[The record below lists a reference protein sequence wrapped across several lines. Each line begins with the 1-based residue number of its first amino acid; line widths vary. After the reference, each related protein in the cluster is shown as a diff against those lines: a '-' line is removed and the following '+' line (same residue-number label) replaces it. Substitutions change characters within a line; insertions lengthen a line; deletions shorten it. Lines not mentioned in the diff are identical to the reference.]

1 MRKPTH
7 VLIIDDDKVFCQLL
21 ENGLKRLGYSTSS
34 AHNAFQALSTAE
46 PVDIILLDMRLGNE
60 SGLGLIEPLI
70 DKYQSAKI
78 IVVTGYASLA
88 TAVDAVKRGV
98 SNYIAKPIDVE
109 SVHKIIQDSL
119 DDGDSEALTLGS
131 KPASIP
137 ARPPSLKR
145 LEWEHIQRVLEENQ
159 GNISQTA
166 KQLGMHRR
174 TLQRKLKKHA
184 PQERQAKS

>member
-1 MRKPTH
+1 MSKSTH
-7 VLIIDDDKVFCQLL
+7 VLIIDDDTVFCQLL
-21 ENGLKRLGYSTSS
+21 EKGLKRLGYSTSS
-34 AHNAFQALSTAE
+34 AHNAFQALSAAG

-70 DKYQSAKI
+70 EKYQNAKI

-109 SVHKIIQDSL
+109 SVHKIIRDSL
-119 DDGDSEALTLGS
+119 DDGINEAVSHAS
-131 KPASIP
+131 KPTSIP
-137 ARPPSLKR
+137 AQRPSLKR
-145 LEWEHIQRVLEENQ
+145 MEWEHIQRVLEENQ

-184 PQERQAKS
+184 PQER